1 MLRWAGQVPA
11 NSALLPL
18 AICGKRCIGRKR
30 LWISKRIHHLS
41 YKWGFTALSS
51 YSSFREGMYKDAGAG
66 FLPLDVASSYVPLCR
81 HWQLLFRG
89 FGWFCS
95 DEMIKGIVKFSF
107 SSAIHL
113 LSATS
118 IILVWLHLLRLT
130 TFRNGCLSLTGCN
143 NLVMG
148 MTICH
153 NQSTPII

>member
-1 MLRWAGQVPA
+1 MIQVESTTKKNLIFKSHILLWSISSNLSPPTFTCTKMLRWAGQVPA

-89 FGWFCS
+89 FGWFFS
-95 DEMIKGIVKFSF
+95 DEMIKGIDKFSP
-107 SSAIHL
+107 SSACHL

-118 IILVWLHLLRLT
+118 S
-130 TFRNGCLSLTGCN
+130 FLS
-143 NLVMG
+143 
-148 MTICH
+148 
-153 NQSTPII
+153 